1 VALSVFF
8 ISVLFIGHEEHQMQL
23 TEQLRLQS
31 QLKVLKADFEKEV
44 ESTLTAV
51 KGFKSALLSHQTLED
66 EEVKLLMQDLLKVSD
81 SISTVVVTEHLEP
94 LWSAPDVQAFQRA
107 QSILNNP
114 TQFALIKSAFE
125 RLKPEVLL
133 PPSHRATKPDEVYLI
148 YPFFNERT
156 EKPGLVFLTLG
167 IRTFRSLIED
177 SALELNSLIAM
188 GEYVGPEQSPV
199 AFLGNPLA
207 VKDSAVIEPLSVF
220 GTQWFLAASSLSES
234 QTQVQRRWFL
244 WLMSFLVTAVFGG
257 LAYWLIAIYNDKVKA
272 IHTANYRANFDALT
286 SLPNRYHFSQRLSG
300 LITEMKREEQEFAMF
315 FIDIDHF
322 KQINDTSGHSVGDE
336 LLIQF
341 SQRLRQSARDSDIV
355 ARLAGDEFIVVLRN
369 ISDVIQ
375 ADLLAEKMQKRL
387 SQPFFIGSRQYLMTA
402 SMGIAL
408 FPMDGDNAETLLQH
422 ADQAMYAAKDS
433 GRNGYFFF
441 NEDMQEQAEYFLD
454 VHNDIL
460 KGLERNEFFLEYQ
473 PILSLKDNL
482 IHHCEALLRWNH
494 PTKGLLYPDYFI
506 SVAERTGAIRAL
518 GNWVL
523 SQACKDI
530 RTFTEEGVDLQISIN
545 RSVSEF
551 HSSQS
556 LESWKGIFKVNG
568 VSPDR
573 IIFEITES
581 LFMDEH
587 PSRVNVVNA
596 LQKMGVQFAIDDF
609 GTGYSALNYLR
620 SYPAQYLKI
629 DKSFISD
636 LLIDDQDRTLVEVI
650 IKMGMTLGI
659 HVIAEGVENDDQVQ
673 TLKAFGCEY
682 VQGFWLAKAMPLDRV
697 IAFCQSSNS
706 VPTPPHS
713 LTLK

>member
-1 VALSVFF
+1 MSDTDIKHVEQEDVLSQYVNFTLGDETF
-8 ISVLFIGHEEHQMQL
+8 AVTMNSVEEIIRFPQTFRVPL
-23 TEQLRLQS
+23 TPDYLVGLANLRGVVLPVLCLRRMLNLPPAEVTES
-31 QLKVLKADFEKEV
+31 TRVVVMMFGGVKTGFTVDKVLNV
-44 ESTLTAV
+44 STPEPSSIKPTNTA
-51 KGFKSALLSHQTLED
+51 GGQIDED
-66 EEVKLLMQDLLKVSD
+66 
-81 SISTVVVTEHLEP
+81 
-94 LWSAPDVQAFQRA
+94 
-107 QSILNNP
+107 
-114 TQFALIKSAFE
+114 
-125 RLKPEVLL
+125 
-133 PPSHRATKPDEVYLI
+133 
-148 YPFFNERT
+148 
-156 EKPGLVFLTLG
+156 
-167 IRTFRSLIED
+167 
-177 SALELNSLIAM
+177 
-188 GEYVGPEQSPV
+188 
-199 AFLGNPLA
+199 
-207 VKDSAVIEPLSVF
+207 
-220 GTQWFLAASSLSES
+220 
-234 QTQVQRRWFL
+234 
-244 WLMSFLVTAVFGG
+244 
-257 LAYWLIAIYNDKVKA
+257 
-272 IHTANYRANFDALT
+272 
-286 SLPNRYHFSQRLSG
+286 
-300 LITEMKREEQEFAMF
+300 LITETIHQEGQIIQVLDTTQLISPQMASEIEHTAQNFSQSVSHLAQVDQDDDAQMRQLVCCLIEEQEYAFPLE
-315 FIDIDHF
+315 
-322 KQINDTSGHSVGDE
+322 DTQEIVRIPSAITRVPKTDPSMLGIMNLRGRTLALISLRTLFNMEQGPFDESNRVLVVNLRVSASDVVSVG
-336 LLIQF
+336 
-341 SQRLRQSARDSDIV
+341 
-355 ARLAGDEFIVVLRN
+355 VVRN

>member
-1 VALSVFF
+1 
-8 ISVLFIGHEEHQMQL
+8 
-23 TEQLRLQS
+23 
-31 QLKVLKADFEKEV
+31 
-44 ESTLTAV
+44 
-51 KGFKSALLSHQTLED
+51 LL
-66 EEVKLLMQDLLKVSD
+66 QDLLSVTSNVT
-81 SISTVVVTEHLEP
+81 SVVVTEHLEP
-94 LWSAPDVQAFQRA
+94 VWSAPSVQAFQRA

-125 RLKPEVLL
+125 RYKPQVLL
-133 PPSHRATKPDEVYLI
+133 PPSLMGTKPDELYLI
-148 YPFFNERT
+148 YPFFNDRT
-156 EKPGLVFLTLG
+156 EQPNLVFMTLDIG
-167 IRTFRSLIED
+167 MFKSLIDD
-177 SALELNSLIAM
+177 SERRLNSVIAM
-188 GEYVGPEQSPV
+188 GEYVGPEQSAV
-199 AFLGNPLA
+199 AFLGDP
-207 VKDSAVIEPLSVF
+207 SALKENSAIEPVSVF
-220 GTQWFLAASSLSES
+220 GVQWFLAASSLGES
-234 QTQVQRRWFL
+234 PEQIQRRWFL
-244 WLMSFLVTAVFGG
+244 WVMTFIVTGIFGG

-272 IHTANYRANFDALT
+272 IHTANYRANYDSLT
-286 SLPNRYHFSQRLSG
+286 SLPNRYHFSQRLAA
-300 LITEMKREEQEFAMF
+300 LIAEMKREEQEFAMF

-322 KQINDTSGHSVGDE
+322 KQINDTSGHSIGDE

-460 KGLERNEFFLEYQ
+460 KGLDQNEFFLEYQ
-473 PILSLKDNL
+473 PILSLADNK
-482 IHHCEALLRWNH
+482 IHHCEALIRWNH

-518 GNWVL
+518 GNWIL

-530 RTFTEEGVDLQISIN
+530 RALSEAGINLQVSIN

-568 VSPDR
+568 VSPEQV
-573 IIFEITES
+573 IFEITES

-650 IKMGMTLGI
+650 IKMGKTLGI
-659 HVIAEGVENDDQVQ
+659 HVIAEGVENEEQAQ
-673 TLKAFGCEY
+673 ALKAFGCEY
-682 VQGFWLAKAMPLDRV
+682 VQGYWLAKAMPLAEV
-697 IAFCQSSNS
+697 TAFCQSSISS
-706 VPTPPHS
+706 VQKAELS
-713 LTLK
+713 LTK